1 MNRREFLGNCAMAVG
16 GVALGAG
23 VIDVNV
29 QLADQEA
36 QKQREALQ
44 DSQTLG
50 AVDSGD
56 TASRT
61 RFLFDNPLKSFALSV
76 AGEIVFA
83 AGLLLNDGSLQE
95 EKGEAP
101 ETVTQARVELSQ
113 GMIDENFVGPF

>member
-1 MNRREFLGNCAMAVG
+1 MNRREFLGNCVMAVG
-16 GVALGAG
+16 GMALGAG

-44 DSQTLG
+44 NSQTYG
-50 AVDSGD
+50 AVDNGD
-56 TASRT
+56 TASHT
-61 RFLFDNPLKSFALSV
+61 RFLFDSPLKSLALSV

-83 AGLLLNDGSLQE
+83 AGLLLDEGSLHE
-95 EKGEAP
+95 TMGEAP
-101 ETVTQARVELSQ
+101 VTVLQAGVELSQ